1 MNIKK
6 ITIAI
11 CGFLCFF
18 SAIAQDLTEEQK
30 EQLEY
35 KVSVFTSND
44 KELQKLWYEDR
55 MDEMKIRGKLRED
68 YLKIVEYHALKMEQ
82 LRKSKNKISA
92 DQMKSKL
99 QERVVFMETDVK
111 EILDQKQ
118 FEIHQKTWKAIIKA
132 VILKEGLDVK

>member
-1 MNIKK
+1 MKYLKVLIF
-6 ITIAI
+6 TIF
-11 CGFLCFF
+11 C
-18 SAIAQDLTEEQK
+18 SVNVQAQDLTTEQK

-35 KVSVFTSND
+35 KVSVFMSND

-55 MDEMKIRGKLRED
+55 MDKMKLKGKLRKD
-68 YLKIVEYHALKMEQ
+68 YLKIVQYHALKMEQ
-82 LRKSKNKISA
+82 LRKIKNKISA

-99 QERVVFMETDVK
+99 QQQIMLMEVDVK
-111 EILDQKQ
+111 EVLDRNQ